1 MDQRESGAA
10 GCSMTVVN
18 PYARWLELWRLSPD
32 GSGFTTKFGSLL
44 MPVRAGG
51 ERAMLKIAGHEEE
64 RRGGAVMVWW
74 AGDGAARVLARE
86 GDAILLERAMG
97 GSSLEAMARDGAD
110 DAATAIL
117 CQVAAGLHVKRAD
130 PPPDSVVP
138 LNLWFR
144 QLEPAADRCGGV
156 LAKSAAAARELL
168 ASPREVV
175 VLHGDFHHGNVL
187 DAGDRGWIA
196 IDPKGLLGERGFEF
210 ANMFCNPTPQIAAAP
225 GRLRRTLE
233 IVAPLV
239 GYEPRRLVQW
249 VLAYAGLS
257 AAWSLD
263 SGHNSDAKGALA
275 IAELAAA
282 ELALMPGRSMPGSV
296 PA

>member
-1 MDQRESGAA
+1 
-10 GCSMTVVN
+10 MTIIN

-32 GSGFTTKFGSLL
+32 GPGFTTKFGSLL
-44 MPVRAGG
+44 MPVRACGG

-74 AGDGAARVLARE
+74 AGDGAARVLARD

-117 CQVAAGLHVKRAD
+117 CQVAAGLHVKRSA
-130 PPPDSVVP
+130 PPPESVVP
-138 LNLWFR
+138 LEVWFR
-144 QLEPAADRCGGV
+144 QLEPAADRFGGV
-156 LAKSAAAARELL
+156 LVKSAAAARELL
-168 ASPREVV
+168 ANPRDVV

-187 DAGDRGWIA
+187 DAGERGWVA
-196 IDPKGLLGERGFEF
+196 IDPKGLLGERGFDF

-225 GRLRRTLE
+225 GRMRRRLQ
-233 IVAPLV
+233 IVAPLI
-239 GYEPRRLVQW
+239 GYDPRRLAQW

-263 SGHNSDAKGALA
+263 SGYDADARGALA

-282 ELALMPGRSMPGSV
+282 ELALMPGRNTPGNV